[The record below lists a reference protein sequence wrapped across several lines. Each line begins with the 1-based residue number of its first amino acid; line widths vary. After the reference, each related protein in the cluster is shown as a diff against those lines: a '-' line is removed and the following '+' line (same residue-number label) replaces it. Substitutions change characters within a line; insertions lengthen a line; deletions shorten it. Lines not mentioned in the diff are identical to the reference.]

1 MSKTLLGLYGLK
13 YNPFAPG
20 VPTEALQVSPR
31 IASFRWRVAQ
41 LAVEGGFALVT
52 GNPGTG
58 KSAALRILAEHL
70 ADQRDVTVGMISRP
84 QANLADFYR
93 EMGDLFG
100 AELRPH
106 NRWGGTK
113 ILRQRWQT
121 HIDSALSR
129 PVLIIDE
136 AQEMLPQV
144 LSELRLLSSARLDS
158 HILLTVVLAGD
169 GRLVERLRSEEFLP
183 LDSRIRVRLPM
194 ERATPDVLQDC
205 LRHLLA
211 EAGAPTLMA
220 PEVIATLAAHAQGNL
235 RSLMIMADEL
245 LAAAAERRAER
256 IDEALLFEACALAAQ
271 PKAVVGGRA
280 GTRERGRR

>member
-1 MSKTLLGLYGLK
+1 MSKTLLALYGLK

-31 IASFRWRVAQ
+31 LASFRWRVAQ

-58 KSAALRILAEHL
+58 KSAALRVLVEHL
-70 ADQRDVTVGMISRP
+70 MDQRDVAVGMISRP

-194 ERATPDVLQDC
+194 ERATPDVLQGC

-220 PEVIATLAAHAQGNL
+220 PEVIATLADHAQGNL

-271 PKAVVGGRA
+271 PKAGAGGRV
-280 GTRERGRR
+280 GTRESGRR

>member
-1 MSKTLLGLYGLK
+1 MNKTLLALYGLK

-31 IASFRWRVAQ
+31 IDSFRRRVAQ

-58 KSAALRILAEHL
+58 KSAALRILAGHL
-70 ADQRDVTVGMISRP
+70 ADQRDVKVGMISRP

-106 NRWGGTK
+106 NRWAGTK
-113 ILRQRWQT
+113 VLRQRWQI

-136 AQEMLPQV
+136 AQEMHPPV
-144 LSELRLLSSARLDS
+144 LSELRLLSSAQLDS

-169 GRLVERLRSEEFLP
+169 GRLVERLRSDEFLP

-194 ERATPDVLQDC
+194 ERATPDVLQGC
-205 LRHLLA
+205 LRHLLH

-220 PEVIATLAAHAQGNL
+220 PEVIATLADHAQGNL

-245 LAAAAERRAER
+245 LAAAAERKADR
-256 IDEALLFEACALAAQ
+256 IDETLLFDACAVAVQ
-271 PKAVVGGRA
+271 PKAVA
-280 GTRERGRR
+280 AGRRR